1 MNQTQVRIAVL
12 GASGR
17 MGQALVQAALAVPA
31 VQLTAAIDRWD
42 SPDLG
47 EEIGSG
53 ISLAHDLNAAVAF
66 FDVVVDFS
74 SPEATLSAIEICRQ
88 QRKGLVIGTTG
99 FSAEQRK
106 LIEAA
111 AKEIPICQS
120 ANFSVGVN
128 VVLKLLQQ
136 AAQVLGDEYDVEIVE
151 AHHRAKVDSP
161 SGTALRMGEVVA
173 RGLGRELRAC
183 AVYGREGNTG
193 ARDRKT
199 IGFATVRGG
208 DVIGDHT
215 VLFLGEGER
224 VEISHKASNRSNF
237 ALGALRAAQWL
248 QGKEPGLYDM
258 QDVLGL

>member
-1 MNQTQVRIAVL
+1 MTQTQVRIAVL

-31 VQLTAAIDRWD
+31 VQLTTAIDRWD

-47 EEIGSG
+47 EEVGAG
-53 ISLAHDLNAAVAF
+53 ISLAHDLNAAVGS

-74 SPEATLSAIEICRQ
+74 TPEATLSALEICRQ
-88 QRKGLVIGTTG
+88 QRKAAVIGTTG
-99 FSAEQRK
+99 FSPEQRK
-106 LIEAA
+106 QIEAA
-111 AKEIPICQS
+111 AREIPVCQS

-136 AAQVLGDEYDVEIVE
+136 AAQVLGDGYDVEIVE
-151 AHHRAKVDSP
+151 AHHRAKVDAP

-173 RGLGRELRAC
+173 RSLGRDLPKS

-248 QGKEPGLYDM
+248 HGQPAGLYDM

>member
-1 MNQTQVRIAVL
+1 M
-12 GASGR
+12 
-17 MGQALVQAALAVPA
+17 VQP
-31 VQLTAAIDRWD
+31 AAIDRWD

-47 EEIGSG
+47 EEIGVG
-53 ISLAHDLNAAVAF
+53 VSLAHDLTAAVSF

-74 SPEATLSAIEICRQ
+74 TPEATLSAIEICRQ
-88 QRKGLVIGTTG
+88 QRKGVVIGTTG
-99 FSAEQRK
+99 FTPEQRQQ
-106 LIEAA
+106 IEAA

-136 AAQVLGDEYDVEIVE
+136 AAQVLGDEYDVEIIE

-173 RGLGRELRAC
+173 RALGRDLRAN

-193 ARDRKT
+193 ARDRKA

-248 QGKEPGLYDM
+248 QDKPPGLYDM